1 MTHNNQLKEED
12 KILKVFS
19 VYGYS
24 KSGKTTTVEC
34 LIKELILRN
43 YTVGT
48 VKDIHYEEF
57 AIDTVGSNTDRHRR
71 AGAELVTA
79 RGLYETDILFKKR
92 LPMQEILKYY
102 TQDFVILEGVTD
114 FDVPK
119 ILCAS
124 NVEDVVKR
132 MDPSVFVLS
141 GVISNEISCYENLG
155 VINAMKDIEKLT
167 DLVEKQLENGSKYHG
182 Y

>member
-1 MTHNNQLKEED
+1 
-12 KILKVFS
+12 LKVFS

-24 KSGKTTTVEC
+24 LSGKTTTIEC
-34 LIKELILRN
+34 LIKELNKRN

-57 AIDTVGSNTDRHRR
+57 AIDTIGSNTDRHRK

-79 RGLYETDILFKKR
+79 RGLYETDILFKER
-92 LPMQEILKYY
+92 LPIPEILKFY

-114 FDVPK
+114 FDVPR

-124 NVEDVVKR
+124 NLDDAAKR
-132 MDPSVFVLS
+132 INPSVFAIS
-141 GVISNEISCYENLG
+141 GVISNEMDCYKNLPVISA
-155 VINAMKDIEKLT
+155 IKDIEKLT
-167 DLVEKQLENGSKYHG
+167 DLVEKTAKDWSPYGRN
-182 Y
+182 

>member
-1 MTHNNQLKEED
+1 M
-12 KILKVFS
+12 KVFS

-34 LIKELILRN
+34 LIKELKRRN

-48 VKDIHYEEF
+48 VKDIHYESF
-57 AIDTVGSNTDRHRR
+57 AIDTVGSNTDRHRK

-79 RGLYETDILFKKR
+79 RGLYETDILFKER
-92 LPMQEILKYY
+92 LPMQEVLKFY

-124 NVEDVVKR
+124 SLEDVAKR
-132 MDPSVFVLS
+132 IDPSVFVLC
-141 GVISNEISCYENLG
+141 GVITNEISCYENLPA
-155 VINAMKDIEKLT
+155 INAVRDIEKLT
-167 DLVEKQLENGSKYHG
+167 DLVEKIAREWK
-182 Y
+182 

>member
-1 MTHNNQLKEED
+1 M
-12 KILKVFS
+12 KVFS

-34 LIKELILRN
+34 LIKELMGRN

-48 VKDIHYEEF
+48 VKDIHFEKF
-57 AIDTVGSNTDRHRR
+57 AIDTAGSNTDRHRK
-71 AGAELVTA
+71 AGAELVAA
-79 RGLYETDILFKKR
+79 RGLYETDILFKER
-92 LPMQEILKYY
+92 LTMPEILKFY

-124 NVEDVVKR
+124 NLDDVAKR

-141 GVISNEISCYENLG
+141 GVISNTILFHSNLP
-155 VINAMKDIEKLT
+155 VVNAMKNIEKLA
-167 DLVEKQLENGSKYHG
+167 DLVEKTAREWK
-182 Y
+182 

>member
-1 MTHNNQLKEED
+1 
-12 KILKVFS
+12 LKVFS

-34 LIKELILRN
+34 LIKELIRRN

-48 VKDIHYEEF
+48 VKDIHYEDF
-57 AIDTVGSNTDRHRR
+57 AIDTAGSNTDRHRK

-79 RGLYETDILFKKR
+79 RGLYETDIMFKVR
-92 LPMQEILKYY
+92 LPVQEILKYY

-124 NVEDVVKR
+124 NPEDVAKR
-132 MDPSVFVLS
+132 MDSSVFVLC
-141 GVISNEISCYENLG
+141 GVITNEISCYKDIP
-155 VINAMKDIEKLT
+155 VINAVKDIERLA
-167 DLVEKQLENGSKYHG
+167 DLVEKAAGEWK
-182 Y
+182 

>member
-1 MTHNNQLKEED
+1 M
-12 KILKVFS
+12 KVFS

-34 LIKELILRN
+34 LIKELIRRN

-48 VKDIHYEEF
+48 VKEIHFEDF
-57 AIDTVGSNTDRHRR
+57 AIDTAGSNTDRHKK

-79 RGLYETDILFKKR
+79 RGFYETDIMFKEK
-92 LPMQEILKYY
+92 LPMQEILKFY

-124 NVEDVVKR
+124 TLEDVQKR
-132 MDPSVFVLS
+132 IDSGVFVLS
-141 GVISNEISCYENLG
+141 GVITNEISGYGNLPA
-155 VINAMKDIEKLT
+155 INALKDIEKLA
-167 DLVEKQLENGSKYHG
+167 DLVEKAAGEWK
-182 Y
+182 